1 MLEKMLDLKNTFEGK
16 CLAVF
21 MAVVMVL
28 TMTNFAAFAEGD
40 ADGASAGSSAQKSAE
55 TIEASQDQQ
64 AVQDAVQHGADAAG
78 SDSSA
83 SQAGPI
89 VAPEVDEAVVTFEA
103 EHAYVSVKDQIL
115 YAKTLTTE
123 LHKELKFAASADT
136 GYRVSQVVARNSAS
150 ENVPVQEIDGGYAI
164 AAEHVDSTL
173 VVTVNA
179 EAVEAEQPA
188 PAPETTPITGDSKV
202 DTTENSDAPAVSL
215 SQTVGATTVSLE
227 ADTGVL
233 PAGVTMKVVPLE
245 GEDVRQVAEEKA
257 SAEGKKL
264 VGFVAVDVTLFDAA
278 GNQIQPNGSVS
289 LTLANADL
297 KAESTSLYHSEGDI
311 ADVQKVSDGA
321 EATLSHLSPVLAVD
335 AVDAVLHT
343 VTFTAEGSD
352 PVSKNVVEGE
362 MCPEPATPV
371 IPAGYVAFLG
381 WYQKMEDGS
390 LSSERFD
397 FASPIM
403 ADTELVAK
411 FSDKWVVLFTDANG
425 KVVETQEVSNN

>member
-1 MLEKMLDLKNTFEGK
+1 MLDLKNTFEGK

-28 TMTNFAAFAEGD
+28 TMTNFAAFAEGG

-55 TIEASQDQQ
+55 TIEASQDRQ

-83 SQAGPI
+83 SPAGPI
-89 VAPEVDEAVVTFEA
+89 VAPEVDEAVVTFEV

-123 LHKELKFAASADT
+123 LHKELKFAASADA
-136 GYRVSQVVARNSAS
+136 GYKVSQVVARNSANA
-150 ENVPVQEIDGGYAI
+150 NVPVQGIDGGWAI
-164 AAEHVDSTL
+164 AAEYVDSTL

-179 EAVEAEQPA
+179 EAAEAEQPA
-188 PAPETTPITGDSKV
+188 AETTPITGDSKV
-202 DTTENSDAPAVSL
+202 DTTGNSNAPAVSL

-227 ADTGVL
+227 APAGVL
-233 PAGVTMKVVPLE
+233 PAGVAMKVVPLG

-278 GNQIQPNGSVS
+278 GNQIQPKGDVS

-297 KAESTSLYHSEGDI
+297 KAGSTSLYHSEGNI
-311 ADVQKVSDGA
+311 ADVIRPCGKA
-321 EATLSHLSPVLAVD
+321 RR
-335 AVDAVLHT
+335 T
-343 VTFTAEGSD
+343 VEYA
-352 PVSKNVVEGE
+352 
-362 MCPEPATPV
+362 CP
-371 IPAGYVAFLG
+371 
-381 WYQKMEDGS
+381 S
-390 LSSERFD
+390 
-397 FASPIM
+397 
-403 ADTELVAK
+403 
-411 FSDKWVVLFTDANG
+411 
-425 KVVETQEVSNN
+425 